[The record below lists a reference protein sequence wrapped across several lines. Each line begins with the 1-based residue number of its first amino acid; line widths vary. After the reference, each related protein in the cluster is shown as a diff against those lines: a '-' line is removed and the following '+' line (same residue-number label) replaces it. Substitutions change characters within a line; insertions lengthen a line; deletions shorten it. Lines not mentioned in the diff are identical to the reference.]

1 MSDDFSGQELFLPSG
16 YDRPGIFADCSHS
29 IKPRIPRLHFPEVTI
44 TNSDTKVSTSTLTD
58 ESGDYTVLYL
68 TPGPYQV
75 SVEMLGFKKLE
86 RSGIELRIGDR
97 LTLDLQLQLGGVQRE
112 VRVTAGTPLLQT
124 AEASAGQIIDE
135 RLSSKTMESRK
146 VPGLFFIGEVVDVT
160 GHLGGLRRRGRPQ
173 RVNRVRIL
181 HPCSCSSS
189 AQRAYNASTIFC
201 ALAISASTFCSRT

>member
-97 LTLDLQLQLGGVQRE
+97 LTLDLQLQLGGVQQE

-160 GHLGGLRRRGRPQ
+160 GHLGGFNLQWAWASGAAAGRS
-173 RVNRVRIL
+173 V
-181 HPCSCSSS
+181 
-189 AQRAYNASTIFC
+189 
-201 ALAISASTFCSRT
+201 